1 MQLSKEELE
10 SFNRDG
16 FLLIR
21 NFMSLKE
28 AAQLLDKAKE
38 LIKIS
43 AEPTET
49 EEHYH
54 NLDESKSITLR
65 RLRQVYDR
73 NPLFASWMTSKK
85 IQPILKQV
93 LNDTPI
99 LTLAHHNSIM
109 TKMPSKISNTCWHQD
124 SRYWDF
130 KNDNLLSVWLAMGEE
145 RMENGLLEFIPGS
158 HLLELER
165 ERFDTKV
172 CFSNTLEKNQDI
184 ISKRVHYD
192 LNPGD
197 IVLFHCKTLHHAH
210 ANQTKEPKISFVYTV
225 RGEKNL
231 PLEDTRSSRHRE
243 IALVE

>member
-1 MQLSKEELE
+1 MRLSKDELE

-21 NFMSLKE
+21 NFISSKE
-28 AAQLLDKAKE
+28 AKQLLDKAKE
-38 LIKIS
+38 LIKTS
-43 AEPTET
+43 LEPIET

-73 NPLFASWMTSKK
+73 DSLFASWMTSEK

-93 LNDTPI
+93 LNDNPI

-124 SRYWDF
+124 SRYWHF
-130 KNDNLLSVWLAMGEE
+130 ENDNLLSVWLAMGEE

-158 HLLELER
+158 HLLKLSR
-165 ERFDTKV
+165 ERFDEKV
-172 CFSNTLEKNQDI
+172 CFSNTLEENQAI
-184 ISKRVHYD
+184 ISKRIHND

-210 ANQTKEPKISFVYTV
+210 ANQTQKPKISFVYTV

-231 PLEDTRSSRHRE
+231 AIKNTRSSQHKE
-243 IALVE
+243 IILV

>member
-1 MQLSKEELE
+1 MISNEEIE

-21 NFMSLKE
+21 NFISSKE
-28 AAQLLDKAKE
+28 ARQLLDKAKE
-38 LIKIS
+38 LVEIS
-43 AEPTET
+43 AEPIET

-54 NLDESKSITLR
+54 NLDENKSITLR

-73 NPLFASWMTSKK
+73 DPLFASWMTSKK
-85 IQPILKQV
+85 IRTILKQL

-130 KNDNLLSVWLAMGEE
+130 ENDNLLSVWLAMDEE

-158 HLLELER
+158 HLLKLEP
-165 ERFDTKV
+165 EQFDEKV
-172 CFSNTLEKNQDI
+172 CFSNTLKKNQDI
-184 ISKRVHYD
+184 ISKRVHYN

-210 ANQTKEPKISFVYTV
+210 ANQTQEAKISFVYTV
-225 RGEKNL
+225 RGKNNL
-231 PLEDTRSSRHRE
+231 PLTDTRSSRHRE
-243 IALVE
+243 ISLV